1 MDLFSKSFVLLDG
14 WSWTVESLNIIIC
27 TPFDMYLLISVRT
40 VVSGDVGGVRTD
52 SLRNKNNHVVRI
64 LFFFCKHLYIL

>member
-1 MDLFSKSFVLLDG
+1 MNDSYFFLPDG

-40 VVSGDVGGVRTD
+40 VVSGNVGAIRAD
-52 SLRNKNNHVVRI
+52 SLRNKKNNVVS
-64 LFFFCKHLYIL
+64 LYSIYSH